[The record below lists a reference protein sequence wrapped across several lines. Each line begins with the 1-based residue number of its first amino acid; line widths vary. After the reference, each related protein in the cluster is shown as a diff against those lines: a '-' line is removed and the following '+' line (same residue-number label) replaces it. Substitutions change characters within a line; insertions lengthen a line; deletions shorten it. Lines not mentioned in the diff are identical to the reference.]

1 MISLIARLC
10 TYKSQPPFKYL
21 AAKLA
26 RLFRYSPALLLALF
40 YSFSS
45 FALEYSWHKGNTDSD
60 RAFQSADA
68 ACKHLAET
76 ATLNYGELIAYE
88 AFLTRPGYA
97 WCYYTYSRGGFF
109 PGQTFFGTSHVYR
122 KGDSCPPNMRYNATT
137 GACAKDEE
145 KGPPPPGG
153 CAGNPI
159 NIAVGNKFQ
168 AETDYQSTSAPA
180 LRFSRAYN
188 SLDGLWRHNFS
199 TRLRISNTNISLVMS
214 NGQEYFFIRNGL
226 LQVTAEPTI
235 PGVLI
240 SADKGW
246 LYIAENNDRFTFN
259 ENGRLTHWMN
269 SAGVGYQLTYDNGTV
284 IVTDNHGR
292 SLSFTE
298 DTQHQPLSLSVSG
311 LKISYRYNANKH
323 LDQLTRSRNG
333 QTEERT
339 FHYEDPR
346 NNALLTGITDER
358 GVRYASWSYDDQ
370 GRAISS
376 EHAGGAEETS
386 VNYNADGS
394 STVTNEF
401 GKKATYR
408 FQQIGGVKR
417 ITAIE
422 GEPSANCPNSNST
435 FTYDERGL
443 LKTKTDNKGHLT
455 TYAYN
460 ERGLEVSRT
469 EASGTPQARTIST
482 EWHPTLFLPL
492 TVTEPNRITTYTY
505 DAQGRQLSQTRTAL

>member
-1 MISLIARLC
+1 
-10 TYKSQPPFKYL
+10 
-21 AAKLA
+21 
-26 RLFRYSPALLLALF
+26 
-40 YSFSS
+40 
-45 FALEYSWHKGNTDSD
+45 
-60 RAFQSADA
+60 
-68 ACKHLAET
+68 
-76 ATLNYGELIAYE
+76 
-88 AFLTRPGYA
+88 
-97 WCYYTYSRGGFF
+97 
-109 PGQTFFGTSHVYR
+109 
-122 KGDSCPPNMRYNATT
+122 
-137 GACAKDEE
+137 
-145 KGPPPPGG
+145 
-153 CAGNPI
+153 
-159 NIAVGNKFQ
+159 
-168 AETDYQSTSAPA
+168 
-180 LRFSRAYN
+180 
-188 SLDGLWRHNFS
+188 
-199 TRLRISNTNISLVMS
+199 
-214 NGQEYFFIRNGL
+214 
-226 LQVTAEPTI
+226 
-235 PGVLI
+235 
-240 SADKGW
+240 
-246 LYIAENNDRFTFN
+246 
-259 ENGRLTHWMN
+259 MN